1 MPEIE
6 HLLDKARQLA
16 EARNHKLLPFVHHT
30 RSSGSRCVTCARQVY
45 VMPDPGLNGAAIGGD
60 AIAELCIRKPSGS
73 VRPAKRSVPARE
85 ALRSGSQAL
94 IEWDGHQG
102 TLPGHPTCQRTRL
115 VQGEVG
121 AVTDAALGG
130 PPIDGVLH
138 SESVNISSVPS
149 SICTGT
155 CTMSSRV
162 GSRSIFHRPSSS
174 PSFTVCRS

>member
-73 VRPAKRSVPARE
+73 VRPAKRSVPAAKLSSNGMFTKE
-85 ALRSGSQAL
+85 QFQV
-94 IEWDGHQG
+94 IH
-102 TLPGHPTCQRTRL
+102 LPAH
-115 VQGEVG
+115 
-121 AVTDAALGG
+121 A
-130 PPIDGVLH
+130 
-138 SESVNISSVPS
+138 
-149 SICTGT
+149 
-155 CTMSSRV
+155 SRA
-162 GSRSIFHRPSSS
+162 G
-174 PSFTVCRS
+174 